1 MYKELLLVASSIIII
16 GCSVREDRE
25 KCPCEIL
32 LDFSKEIRKDNL
44 CIAAVNDRG
53 ESIHDERILK
63 LEDSVYSF
71 YVEPSDLIYLAVASY
86 AEGFPLDF
94 PPFQLPYGLDYYK
107 QYAIFSS
114 LEPKGGLIRKEIS
127 LHKIYCGIEITFVSG
142 TIFGID
148 QVGVSGHICGYNMDG
163 SPMDGSFSSLKETS
177 DMDRVTICVP
187 RQKDDSLELMIYSE
201 GKKITSF
208 ALGEYIAEMGYDWTA
223 EDLEDIKIEIDLV
236 NKRIYLDSDLW
247 GSSKFYKLEI

>member
-32 LDFSKEIRKDNL
+32 LDFSKETRKENL
-44 CIAAVNDRG
+44 CIAAINDRG
-53 ESIHDERILK
+53 EFIHDERILK
-63 LEDSVYSF
+63 LENPIYSF
-71 YVEPSDLIYLAVASY
+71 NVEPSDQIYLAVASY
-86 AEGFPLDF
+86 AEGFPINL
-94 PPFQLPYGLDYYK
+94 PPFQPPYGQEYYK

-114 LEPKGGLIRKEIS
+114 MMPRGGLIRKEIAM
-127 LHKIYCGIEITFVSG
+127 HKIYCEIEISFTSHPMEGVDKVSIEGRVSG
-142 TIFGID
+142 YEMNGNPMEGAFKCVKD
-148 QVGVSGHICGYNMDG
+148 VEQASVSMI
-163 SPMDGSFSSLKETS
+163 
-177 DMDRVTICVP
+177 VP

-201 GKKITSF
+201 DKRLVSF
-208 ALGEYIAEMGYDWTA
+208 ALGEHIADMGYDWTA